1 MKKNLFTAL
10 LILSVLFTTGCTKAQ
25 ELKLSKNV
33 KTMIKYAQENNAAK
47 ANALYKSFNDSE
59 IKEFTQYIEKNPGT
73 LPPLYFVVIADEV
86 YKTDKDKAVFFYNFG
101 KIRALED
108 VKMCKDTSARQQI
121 MFYGMMA
128 PNTLSYMQSKATET
142 NYVSEIYNNII
153 KWDNKYT
160 NRVSP
165 IWACYHGI
173 QSFNGKPELLPASE
187 FPKIKS
193 EIHKD
198 LETAA
203 ETIKTMAEKQ
213 KSTQ

>member
-1 MKKNLFTAL
+1 MKKNLFAAL
-10 LILSVLFTTGCTKAQ
+10 VILSVLFTAGCTRAQ
-25 ELKLSKNV
+25 EENLSKNV
-33 KTMIKYAQENNAAK
+33 KTMVKYAKENRTAQ
-47 ANALYKSFNDSE
+47 ANNLYKSFNNSE
-59 IKEFTQYIEKNPGT
+59 IKEFIQYLEQNPGA
-73 LPPLYFVVIADEV
+73 LPPLYFVIIADEV

-101 KIRALED
+101 KTRAIED
-108 VKMCKDTSARQQI
+108 VRMCKDTSAKQQT

-128 PNTLSYMQSKATET
+128 PKTLSYMQSKATDL

-173 QSFNGKPELLPASE
+173 QAFNGEPELLPASE
-187 FPKIKS
+187 FKKIKADM
-193 EIHKD
+193 HKD

-203 ETIKTMAEKQ
+203 ETIKQMAEQ
-213 KSTQ
+213 QQSTR